1 MSEPI
6 TTPPGIPPM
15 PGVKRP
21 PGPRTLSPLS
31 SASALQRDPI
41 RFALEIWQRYGDV
54 VRFHF
59 LFWPAYVLYHP
70 DHVKRV
76 LQENH
81 RNYNK
86 NFPNM
91 KAAREVFGNGLF
103 TNDGASW
110 LHQRRLMQPS
120 FHHQRLIGFGRL
132 MSEATVAM
140 LERWQNTSP
149 GETPLDISVEMTRLS
164 LRIAGLALFSLDL
177 SNEVDI
183 VGRTFTTLGPL
194 LSKYLNLPFPPL
206 WVPTPRNRRLLAGL
220 NTLNTVV
227 YAIIE
232 ERRKQPSDANAADL
246 LWMLLSA
253 QDEETGE
260 GMSDQQLR
268 DEVFTLL
275 LAGHETTAATLAW
288 TWYLLS
294 QHPEVEAR
302 LHAELDTVLA
312 GQMPS
317 VEHLDALPYTR
328 MVIQEALRL
337 YPPAFGFTRFTTASD
352 EIGGYPI
359 AANSVVFLSAYCTH
373 RHPAFWEEPEVF
385 DPERFTPERSAGRPR
400 FAYFPFGGGPRQCIG
415 NAFAMMEAQLALAT
429 VAQRYSLRLVPGHP
443 VEPQVL
449 LTMRPRHGLPMT
461 LHPRLRNA

>member
-1 MSEPI
+1 MSEPVHASRG
-6 TTPPGIPPM
+6 TM
-15 PGVKRP
+15 PVRHAGRP
-21 PGPRTLSPLS
+21 PGPRSLSPLS

-41 RFALEIWQRYGDV
+41 RFALEIWRRYGDV
-54 VRFHF
+54 VHFRF

-70 DHVKRV
+70 DQVKRV

-91 KAAREVFGNGLF
+91 KVAREIFGNGLF
-103 TNDGASW
+103 TSDGESW

-120 FHHQRLIGFGRL
+120 FHHKRLAGFGRL
-132 MSEATVAM
+132 MTEATVNM
-140 LERWQNTSP
+140 FERWQSLSSNDA
-149 GETPLDISVEMTRLS
+149 PLDIPLEMMRLS

-177 SNEVDI
+177 SNEAET
-183 VGRTFTTLGPL
+183 VGRTFSTLGPL
-194 LSKYLNLPFPPL
+194 ISRYATLPFPPL

-220 NTLNTVV
+220 NTLDNVV

-232 ERRKQPSDANAADL
+232 ERRKQSVDTDTPDL

-253 QDEETGE
+253 RDEETGL

-268 DEVFTLL
+268 DEVLTLL
-275 LAGHETTAATLAW
+275 LAGHETTAAALTW
-288 TWYLLS
+288 TWYLLA
-294 QHPEVEAR
+294 QHPDVERR
-302 LHAELDTVLA
+302 LHAELDTVL
-312 GQMPS
+312 GGRRPS
-317 VEHLDALPYTR
+317 VEDLDKLPYTR

-337 YPPAFGFTRFTTASD
+337 YPPAFGFTRFAAGED
-352 EIGGYPI
+352 EMGGYRIP
-359 AANSVVFLSAYCTH
+359 ANSVIFLSAYCTH

-415 NAFAMMEAQLALAT
+415 NTFAMMEAQLVVAT
-429 VAQRYSLRLVPGHP
+429 VAQRYSLRLVPGHR

-449 LTMRPRHGLPMT
+449 LTMRPRYGLPMM
-461 LHPRLRNA
+461 LHPRLH